1 MPSRL
6 RVHAIIIALNE
17 EPFIAN
23 TIAPLY
29 EQCSG
34 ISVIS
39 QYDRNYYGDRV
50 LPDGTI
56 NYVLNHPDPEGKISL
71 VVRRYT
77 DEAVSRNHEML
88 SLCTKPW
95 KGVTPHFDDMRNLL
109 AKHKSPDYFLVV
121 DADEIFDTQ
130 TFPNVISFLEKS
142 RPRILKIHGYE
153 YAGSWNRRVPPS
165 IWTNHRIGFIRAGIR
180 FSQRRNACPWENR
193 IRAISKRVRL
203 SPELVSRFFGILSCP
218 MEVGVFHHGGLV
230 RCRERLVSR
239 ANNHSEKLDYCFT
252 GEQAIKLQSQQADWI
267 PTSQLPVNIR
277 DASWPDGLIDRSE
290 RELA

>member
-56 NYVLNHPDPEGKISL
+56 NNVLNHPDPE
-71 VVRRYT
+71 
-77 DEAVSRNHEML
+77 
-88 SLCTKPW
+88 
-95 KGVTPHFDDMRNLL
+95 
-109 AKHKSPDYFLVV
+109 
-121 DADEIFDTQ
+121 
-130 TFPNVISFLEKS
+130 
-142 RPRILKIHGYE
+142 
-153 YAGSWNRRVPPS
+153 
-165 IWTNHRIGFIRAGIR
+165 
-180 FSQRRNACPWENR
+180 
-193 IRAISKRVRL
+193 
-203 SPELVSRFFGILSCP
+203 
-218 MEVGVFHHGGLV
+218 GGLV

-252 GEQAIKLQSQQADWI
+252 AEQAIKLQSQQADWI

-290 RELA
+290 ES